1 MIFSVTGLPGEGKTC
16 FAVQHIILNELMQGD
31 RIIWSNIEWHKKKV
45 IQFCDDFGYQVD
57 PRRLKKIPED
67 KIQTFWTFCSQNSLI
82 VLDEVAE
89 HFNAH
94 AWKEIGTEAGS
105 WARQHRKLGQETY
118 LVVQDQNHI
127 YKQFRDLI
135 ATEIQIVNLS
145 NKKLFGFLAPKMF
158 IAKWFLKGQPF
169 KPTQTKSYFF
179 NTKVFGIYDT
189 MATVGGVLET
199 RGEIKCK
206 STKQKKISKFT
217 KFRRKA
223 LEICSSNWYT
233 IIGVGMIVFMIC
245 LMIVGPKIMANKMNE
260 AVNMEID
267 IPENEKA
274 NTTTTTSLSPSKHF
288 GKNKPSEYDIGRYNS
303 TDKRRP

>member
-1 MIFSVTGLPGEGKTC
+1 MIYSVTGLPGEGKTC

-31 RIIWSNIEWHKKKV
+31 RVIWSNIEWHKKKV
-45 IQFCDDFGYQVD
+45 IEFCDDFGYQVD
-57 PRRLKKIPED
+57 PRRLKKIPEEH
-67 KIQTFWTFCSQNSLI
+67 IQSFWTFCSKNSLI

-89 HFNAH
+89 CFNAH

-145 NKKLFGFLAPKMF
+145 NKKLFGFFCPKMF
-158 IAKWFLKGQPF
+158 VAKWYLKGQPH
-169 KPTQTKSYFF
+169 KPIQNKTYFF
-179 NTKVFGIYDT
+179 NTKVFAVYDT

-206 STKQKKISKFT
+206 STKQKNIGFVT
-217 KFRRKA
+217 KLRRKA
-223 LEICSSNWYT
+223 VEIAQDNWYT
-233 IIGVGMIVFMIC
+233 IIGLCLVGAFISFIIFAPRLLSGQMTKPVDTSILEKV
-245 LMIVGPKIMANKMNE
+245 K
-260 AVNMEID
+260 
-267 IPENEKA
+267 NEKENIPI
-274 NTTTTTSLSPSKHF
+274 NTSVAKSFSN
-288 GKNKPSEYDIGRYNS
+288 NKSFEYDVGRYDS